1 MTIFQKRWYTSRTI
15 WLNFLGA
22 TVAVVSALL
31 GQSIIQEYPGLAAGL
46 VVVLNIANIAIR
58 LVTTTEVV

>member
-1 MTIFQKRWYTSRTI
+1 MTVIQKPWYTSRTI
-15 WLNFLGA
+15 WLNLLGA

-31 GQSIIQEYPGLAAGL
+31 GQSIIQEHPGLAAGL
-46 VVVLNIANIAIR
+46 VVVLNIANVALR